1 MIVDNIGMIA
11 DLTETSGLHPSV
23 ASPKGGVD
31 AIMRQIENLILG
43 GQVLPGERLNELA
56 LSRQLSVSRAP
67 LREAVR
73 RLEQMELLEI
83 VPNRGVLVRQVSV
96 RDALDL
102 YDLRAALFRGAA
114 RLAARRALPESIAQL
129 RRVNDLMHQAASEQD
144 FAGYYARNL
153 DFHTALMAAGGNAPM
168 AQGYDRAVKGLHL
181 FRKRSLVHPAQLDLS
196 LQEHDELLA
205 AIARHDATA
214 AGEAAERHIMLGRD
228 RMLDT
233 LDTGAPA

>member
-1 MIVDNIGMIA
+1 MIA
-11 DLTETSGLHPSV
+11 DPIHAPAPPAES
-23 ASPKGGVD
+23 ASARGGGVE

-43 GQVLPGERLNELA
+43 GDVLPGERLNELA
-56 LSRQLSVSRAP
+56 LSRQLNISRAP

-83 VPNRGVLVRQVSV
+83 VPNRGVLVRQVSM

-114 RLAARRALPESIAQL
+114 RLAARRALPESVAHL
-129 RRVNDLMHQAASEQD
+129 HRVNDRMRQAAVAED

-196 LQEHDELLA
+196 LQEHDDLLA
-205 AIARHDATA
+205 AIARRDAAA

-233 LDTGAPA
+233 LDTAARP